1 MKNDFLKMVQDQ
13 MSDPN
18 FIHGLSRQIGGA
30 DENKTAAAAQGI
42 ASVLTGALANNAAD
56 KQGASAL
63 AGALDRDHDGS
74 ILDDVFGMLSGGQS
88 GSSSMLNGAGI
99 LSHVLGGRQSGATN
113 MISKLSGLESN
124 QVSQLMTMLAPV
136 ILGML
141 GKAKRQNHLDESG
154 LAGMLNGAFAQQKAQ
169 NQNPAMDMISGFV
182 DQDNDGDIA
191 DDIARLGKGL
201 LGNFFGGR

>member
-1 MKNDFLKMVQDQ
+1 MKNDFLKMVQDR
-13 MSDPN
+13 MSDPD
-18 FIHGLSRQIGGA
+18 FIHGLSQQIGGA
-30 DENKTAAAAQGI
+30 DEKKTAAAAQGI

-74 ILDDVFGMLSGGQS
+74 ILDDVFGMLSGGTS
-88 GSSSMLNGAGI
+88 GGSMLNGAGI
-99 LSHVLGGRQSGATN
+99 LSHVLGSRQSGATN
-113 MISKLSGLESN
+113 MISKLSGLDSK

-136 ILGML
+136 VLGML

-154 LAGMLNGAFAQQKAQ
+154 LAGILNGAFAQQKAQ

-182 DQDNDGDIA
+182 DQNNDGDIA

-201 LGNFFGGR
+201 LGNLFRGR